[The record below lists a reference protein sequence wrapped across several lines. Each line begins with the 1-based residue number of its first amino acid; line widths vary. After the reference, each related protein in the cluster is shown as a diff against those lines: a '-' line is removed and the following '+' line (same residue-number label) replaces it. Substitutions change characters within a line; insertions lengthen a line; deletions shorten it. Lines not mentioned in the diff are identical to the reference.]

1 MESRHKVQDKLN
13 LKRGLKSKKG
23 KNTDRGFLFFMFWES
38 WTGTKYI
45 LYSVPLQTQH
55 FVMIVLHYSC
65 FKSCIVSRLDASS
78 NFLGWSKIH
87 ARVIQQFETM
97 HLKFQSDYSNLTA
110 IRALHIPDKY
120 SVSNLNVS
128 KIKSTNI

>member
-55 FVMIVLHYSC
+55 FVVIVLHYSC

-87 ARVIQQFETM
+87 ARVIQQFENDAFKIPKWL
-97 HLKFQSDYSNLTA
+97 LKSDCNTSLTYSWQIQCFKPKCFKN
-110 IRALHIPDKY
+110 
-120 SVSNLNVS
+120 
-128 KIKSTNI
+128 KIH